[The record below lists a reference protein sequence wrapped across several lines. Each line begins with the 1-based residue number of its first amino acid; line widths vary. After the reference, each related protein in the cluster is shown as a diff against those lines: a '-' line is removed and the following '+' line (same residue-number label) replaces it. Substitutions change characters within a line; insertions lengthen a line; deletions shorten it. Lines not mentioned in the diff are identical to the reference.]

1 VKIARA
7 ERSAFMTELRAAG
20 VERGKTSLHLPCLFP
35 WKNGARLQSRVAI
48 RPEFLGHVQNFG
60 VKICVRK

>member
-1 VKIARA
+1 
-7 ERSAFMTELRAAG
+7 MTELRAAG